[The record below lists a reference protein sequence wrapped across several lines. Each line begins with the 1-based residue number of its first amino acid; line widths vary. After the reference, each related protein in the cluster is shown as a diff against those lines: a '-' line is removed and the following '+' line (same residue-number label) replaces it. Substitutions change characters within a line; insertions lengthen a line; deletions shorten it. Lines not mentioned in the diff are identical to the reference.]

1 MSKLRKMILLCS
13 PSTAEEEYT
22 MEEFFHEHKKEPRE
36 NKLDKTHIRT
46 WVENMENAD
55 GTTGPHWTMEQTTQ
69 VMKSRGINVDP
80 EKFWC
85 TMNMVYSD
93 YVGVA
98 SKLGVNNVDF
108 YSEMALA
115 FLHDK
120 DAVPDKLAA
129 YYTHVVK
136 R

>member
-1 MSKLRKMILLCS
+1 MSKLRKMIILCS
-13 PSTAEEEYT
+13 PSTEEE
-22 MEEFFHEHKKEPRE
+22 EHTTYKIGYERHDEPRDD
-36 NKLDKTHIRT
+36 KMDKTHIRT
-46 WVENMENAD
+46 WVDKMENAD
-55 GTTGPHWTMEQTTQ
+55 GTTGPHWTMEQTSQ

-85 TMNMVYSD
+85 TMNMIYSD

-108 YSEMALA
+108 YAEMALA

-120 DAVPDKLAA
+120 DSVPDKLAA

-136 R
+136 H

>member
-1 MSKLRKMILLCS
+1 MSKLRKMIILCS
-13 PSTAEEEYT
+13 PSSEEEGY
-22 MEEFFHEHKKEPRE
+22 MEESGYEHKNEISEK
-36 NKLDKTHIRT
+36 KLDKTHIHT
-46 WVENMENAD
+46 WVSHMENAD
-55 GTTGPHWTMEQTTQ
+55 GTSGPHWTVEQTDQ
-69 VMKSRGINVDP
+69 VMKQKGIGIDS

-85 TMNMVYSD
+85 TMNMIYSD

-98 SKLGVNNVDF
+98 SKFGVNNVDF
-108 YSEMALA
+108 YAEMAVV

-136 R
+136 H